1 LPGATGGSLVQNI
14 QPLAVS
20 QLGNTVA
27 NYASGLP
34 QQVMDTYQNWYNG
47 DLSAGPAPGTQQA
60 ATMAQ
65 QTNPWAPQ
73 VQGAISGLQQQVPQ
87 YLQAAQQAFTQNQQY
102 DPAELQKYLNPY
114 TQDAAQATLSG
125 INRNLTENLL
135 PGINSTFA
143 GTGQF
148 GSSRNANFTNNA
160 LRDTQQAGANALA
173 AANYGAYN
181 DANKFYADWANRG
194 VQVGQGLSQLGQVG
208 INAQTAAGNL
218 ANQGSGIDQR
228 QFDNLMSSGARFE
241 GLQQNAFDKTY
252 NDWLTQQKYP
262 AAMMG
267 GLGSLAASMNSALP
281 PDRLTTESGGS
292 TSMSQNERLAAAL
305 QLLNQGVNDEQI
317 QKLVGGLAGGVGS
330 VLGWNS

>member
-1 LPGATGGSLVQNI
+1 MV
-14 QPLAVS
+14 
-20 QLGNTVA
+20 
-27 NYASGLP
+27 
-34 QQVMDTYQNWYNG
+34 
-47 DLSAGPAPGTQQA
+47 QQA
-60 ATMAQ
+60 
-65 QTNPWAPQ
+65 NPWAPQ

-87 YLQAAQQAFTQNQQY
+87 YLQGAQQALTQSQQY
-102 DPAELQKYLNPY
+102 DPTELQKYLNPY

-143 GTGQF
+143 GAGQF
-148 GSSRNANFTNNA
+148 GSSRNADFTNRA

-173 AANYGAYN
+173 AANYGAYT
-181 DANKFYADWANRG
+181 DANKSYSDWANRG

-228 QFDNLMSSGARFE
+228 QFENLMASGARFE
-241 GLQQNAFDKTY
+241 GLQQSAFDKTY

-267 GLGSLAASMNSALP
+267 GLSSLAGNLSTAMQPDTLQSSAGS
-281 PDRLTTESGGS
+281 EAS
-292 TSMSQNERLAAAL
+292 TSQNARLAAAL
-305 QLLNQGVNDEQI
+305 QLLNQGVNDAQV
-317 QKLVGGLAGGVGS
+317 QKLVGGLANGVGS